1 MNTSEISYEII
12 APSVFKF
19 TSNIDSQSWIE
30 LIEKTASSSYSFEK
44 VVRRPHLTMELPAL
58 FNKNDDINAVKLR
71 SMFFEK
77 VLPAISK
84 YMEINRV
91 SGMFPKKTF
100 ITVSKL
106 LPGSSMVPHRDN
118 FDKSSN
124 HFICMMYINDNFS
137 GGELNLIDINLKYKP
152 VAGDIII
159 YKGNVEHEVLEAS
172 GLRYSIGYGLTD
184 IV

>member
-1 MNTSEISYEII
+1 MSKNNYDAIG
-12 APSVFKF
+12 PSVFKF
-19 TSNIDSQSWIE
+19 SNAIDSEEWIKI
-30 LIEKTASSSYSFEK
+30 IEKTSSTSYPFHS
-44 VVRRPHLTMELPAL
+44 VDRRPHLTMELPTL
-58 FNKNDDINAVKLR
+58 FNKYDDIDAIKLR
-71 SMFFEK
+71 SMFLELA
-77 VLPAISK
+77 LPAITT
-84 YMEINRV
+84 YMEANKISR
-91 SGMFPKKTF
+91 MFPKKSF

-106 LPGSSMVPHRDN
+106 NAGKSMTAHRDN